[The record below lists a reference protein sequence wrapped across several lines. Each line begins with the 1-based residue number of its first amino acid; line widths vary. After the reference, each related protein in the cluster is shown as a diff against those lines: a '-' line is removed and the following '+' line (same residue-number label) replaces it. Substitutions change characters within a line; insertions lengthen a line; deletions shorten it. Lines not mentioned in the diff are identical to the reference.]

1 MDLNFWISSV
11 ALSAIKLISL
21 GENEQTDIATGAYFK
36 LIPAIAEQ
44 TVPE

>member
-1 MDLNFWISSV
+1 MDLNFLISSN

-21 GENEQTDIATGAYFK
+21 GENEQTDIATGACFK
-36 LIPAIAEQ
+36 LMPAIAAP